1 MKQLADLR
9 CCVLGAGSFIGV
21 NLCEQLSGRVRY
33 LRGFRRP
40 GVVEARYPEMDW
52 VYGDFLNATDVAAA
66 VEGVDIVFHLVNAT
80 TPASANADMANDVTQ
95 NVLGSLALM
104 EACKAASVSRIVYV
118 SSGGTVYGI
127 PETVPTPETAPT
139 WPITAYGISKLTVER
154 YLHLYQHHHG
164 LEYRVLR
171 VANPY
176 GPHQTARKG
185 QGVIAAFLDRA
196 MSGQPIEVW
205 GDGLSA
211 RDYIHVDDVT
221 SALAAAAEHEGL
233 DRVFNIGSGVPRTLN
248 AVIETLGRAL
258 GSEIEIDRRPSRG
271 IDIPTSSLDIALA
284 QRTLD
289 WAPSIDFEEGL
300 RRTVAWRRRFN
311 ETHPTSR

>member
-9 CCVLGAGSFIGV
+9 CCVLGAGSFIGI
-21 NLCEQLSGRVRY
+21 NLCEQLSGRVGH

-40 GVVEARYPEMDW
+40 GVVEADYPEMDW
-52 VYGDFLNATDVAAA
+52 VYGDFLNATDLARA
-66 VEGVDIVFHLVNAT
+66 VEGVDVIFHLVNAT

-104 EACKAASVSRIVYV
+104 EACKAAGVSRIVYV
-118 SSGGTVYGI
+118 SSGGTVYGV

-185 QGVIAAFLDRA
+185 QGVIAAFLERA
-196 MSGQPIEVW
+196 MSDQAIEVW
-205 GDGLSA
+205 GDGMSA

-221 SALAAAAEHEGL
+221 SAMAAAAAHTGP

-248 AVIETLGRAL
+248 EIIETIGDVL
-258 GSEIEIDRRPSRG
+258 GSEIRIDRKPSRG
-271 IDIPTSSLDIALA
+271 IDIPTSCLDITLA
-284 QRTLD
+284 GRELGWT
-289 WAPSIDFEEGL
+289 PSIDFKNGL
-300 RRTVAWRRRFN
+300 RRTIEWKRRFN
-311 ETHPTSR
+311 ESHPISR